1 MIKTFCEWGIYD
13 DNNNAKC
20 LSEGDTVDSMN
31 FTIHDA
37 TVTYISKDQI
47 TLENEDSRV
56 TININDINSWD

>member
-20 LSEGDTVDSMN
+20 LKEGAMVDSMN

-37 TVTYISKDQI
+37 TITYISKDQI
-47 TLENEDSRV
+47 TLENDDSRV

>member
-1 MIKTFCEWGIYD
+1 MIKSFCNWRIYD
-13 DNNNAKC
+13 DENVSKC
-20 LSEGDTVDSMN
+20 LSEGDTVDAMN

-37 TVTYISKDQI
+37 TITYISQDQI